1 MSTIEIP
8 NIEPNSQKY
17 KDEKA
22 AREANRPKVMELS
35 GTITRKKRSLFDR
48 FKDTFVK
55 ENPKDVRKYILQ
67 EILFPAIVDN
77 ARDIL
82 IGMFDMTFRGETSAR
97 KQKTGVNS
105 LGTRINYGGFFGERR
120 EKMPNYRRSD
130 IAHNFDNIFFENRGD
145 AEQAL
150 DLMVE
155 ILNGDYKQ
163 VTVADFYDIVGITG
177 EHTDN
182 KYGWKDLSSAQ
193 VRGNSRSGYY
203 IDLPKCI
210 ALD

>member
-17 KDEKA
+17 KDEKIA
-22 AREANRPKVMELS
+22 KEASRPKPLELS
-35 GTITRKKRSLFDR
+35 GGITKKKRRLFDR

-77 ARDIL
+77 ARDML